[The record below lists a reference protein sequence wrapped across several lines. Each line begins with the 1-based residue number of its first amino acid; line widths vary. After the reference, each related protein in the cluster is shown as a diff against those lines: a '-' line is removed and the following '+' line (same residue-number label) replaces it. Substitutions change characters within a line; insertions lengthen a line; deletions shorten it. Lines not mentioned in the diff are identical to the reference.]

1 MLLKALEDIKLS
13 GHKRVNEYL
22 CFCKDKFEENVVAF
36 LKNVINAHEQDCVE
50 SMAFFLDGKD
60 GDSLQVLLKLAV
72 SSKHVEAGSGML
84 FFILSFGGKC

>member
-1 MLLKALEDIKLS
+1 M
-13 GHKRVNEYL
+13 
-22 CFCKDKFEENVVAF
+22 AF

-84 FFILSFGGKC
+84 FFYFEFWRKMLALSIPPNLKLKHVC